1 MVINPHSCIKIV
13 HICATSIVIHA
24 EIHWIKPSLCCGL
37 FSFTWGIKQNIVQML
52 GSMSLVKRIAE
63 SKDRVFGIL
72 FVDWTLSYITFKV
85 LAVHLFFFAWSW
97 KFFSVTVVFLK
108 NVFDSNAF
116 FNMILK
122 YCLDDWEYFLCYT
135 WFLLML
141 PFFGVEWKTFPL
153 FSP

>member
-1 MVINPHSCIKIV
+1 
-13 HICATSIVIHA
+13 
-24 EIHWIKPSLCCGL
+24 
-37 FSFTWGIKQNIVQML
+37 ML

-122 YCLDDWEYFLCYT
+122 YCLDD
-135 WFLLML
+135 
-141 PFFGVEWKTFPL
+141 
-153 FSP
+153 